1 MTTNKGDRM
10 GRLEGKVAFVTGA
23 ARGQGR
29 AHAVR
34 LADEGADIIAADV
47 CAPLAT
53 IKYPSATPA
62 DLEETV
68 RQVTARG
75 RRIVAAQ
82 ADVRDLGGLEQV
94 VADGVA
100 QLGALDIVVANAGV
114 MSAGRLWELTP
125 AQWQDV
131 IGVNLTGVWH
141 TIKATVPTMIEQ
153 GTGGSIILTSS
164 VAGLVGQP
172 FVGHYVSSKHG
183 VVGLCRTLANELGEY
198 NIRVNSIHPVGV
210 NTAMLHDP
218 DLFPMIEKRQD
229 TLGALFM
236 NTLPFDF
243 VEPED
248 VAGLVAFLASDE
260 AKYMTGAQVP
270 IDLGVVNR

>member
-1 MTTNKGDRM
+1 M
-10 GRLEGKVAFVTGA
+10 GRLEGRVAFVTGA

-29 AHAVR
+29 AHALR
-34 LADEGADIIAADV
+34 LAEEGADIIAADV
-47 CAPLAT
+47 CAPIDT
-53 IKYPSATPA
+53 IKYPSATRA

-68 RQVTARG
+68 RQVSELG
-75 RRIVAAQ
+75 RQIVAAE
-82 ADVRDLGGLEQV
+82 ADVRDLARLEQV
-94 VADGVA
+94 VTDGVA
-100 QLGALDIVVANAGV
+100 KLGTLDIVVANAGV
-114 MSAGRLWELTP
+114 LSAGRLWELTQE
-125 AQWQDV
+125 QWQQV

-141 TIKATVPTMIEQ
+141 TIKASVPIMIEQ

-210 NTAMLHDP
+210 NTDMLHEP
-218 DLFPMIEKRQD
+218 DLFPMIEERQD
-229 TLGALFM
+229 TLGPLFM

-243 VEPED
+243 LQPDD

-260 AKYMTGAQVP
+260 ARYMTGTQVP
-270 IDLGVVNR
+270 IDLGVATR

>member
-1 MTTNKGDRM
+1 M

-34 LADEGADIIAADV
+34 LADEGADIIAADI
-47 CAPLAT
+47 CAPIDT
-53 IKYPSATPA
+53 IKYPGATPA
-62 DLEETV
+62 DLDETV
-68 RQVTARG
+68 DQVSSRG
-75 RRIVAAQ
+75 RRIVAGT
-82 ADVRDLGGLEQV
+82 ADVRDLASLERIV
-94 VADGVA
+94 DDGVA
-100 QLGALDIVVANAGV
+100 RLGALDIVVANAGV
-114 MSAGRLWELTP
+114 MSAGRLWELTQE
-125 AQWQDV
+125 QWQQVVD
-131 IGVNLTGVWH
+131 INLTGVWH

-218 DLFPMIEKRQD
+218 DLFPMIEQRQD
-229 TLGALFM
+229 TLGPLFM

-243 VEPED
+243 LEPED

>member
-1 MTTNKGDRM
+1 M
-10 GRLEGKVAFVTGA
+10 GRLEGKVALVTGA

-29 AHAVR
+29 AHALR

-47 CAPLAT
+47 CAPIDT
-53 IKYPSATPA
+53 IKYPSATRA
-62 DLEETV
+62 DLDETV
-68 RQVTARG
+68 RLVTGRG
-75 RRIVAAQ
+75 HQIVAAE
-82 ADVRDLGGLEQV
+82 ADVRDLARLEQV
-94 VADGVA
+94 VTDGVA
-100 QLGALDIVVANAGV
+100 RLGTLDIVVANAGV

-125 AQWQDV
+125 EQWEQV

-141 TIKATVPTMIEQ
+141 TIKATVPIMIEQ

-210 NTAMLHDP
+210 NTDMLHDP
-218 DLFPMIEKRQD
+218 DLFPMIQQRQD
-229 TLGALFM
+229 TLGPLFM

-243 VEPED
+243 LEPED

-260 AKYMTGAQVP
+260 SRYMTGAQVP